1 MNLNVL
7 ILSAWFVSSAAVA
20 APKKIDPV
28 KSFANLDTASSYAVW
43 TGKKL
48 AGSHSGK
55 ILFKGGKFEFK
66 KNTLSGGEIVADLN
80 SITNEDVKDPTY
92 NQKLVGHLKGE
103 DFFDVAKHPEAKFKI
118 KSASELHNIVAGQP
132 NVEVKGSLSIRGVEK
147 PFSSLVMMNPVEGG
161 FEIKGKILIERTQ
174 FGLKYNSKKFFD
186 VKELGDKLIDDQFE
200 VDLNLVAKR

>member
-1 MNLNVL
+1 MKLKALV
-7 ILSAWFVSSAAVA
+7 LSAWLASSVAVA

-28 KSFANLDTASSYAVW
+28 KNFTNLDTAASFAVW

-48 AGSHSGK
+48 AGTHSGK

-66 KNTLSGGEIVADLN
+66 KNALSGGEVVADLN

-118 KSASELHNIVAGQP
+118 KSANELHNIVAGQP
-132 NVEVKGSLSIRGVEK
+132 NVEVNGTLSIRGVEK
-147 PFSSLVMMNPVEGG
+147 AFSTKVMMNPVEGG
-161 FEIKGKILIERTQ
+161 FEIKGKILIDRTQ

-200 VDLNLVAKR
+200 LDLNLVAKR

>member
-1 MNLNVL
+1 MKLKALV
-7 ILSAWFVSSAAVA
+7 LSAWLASSVAVA

-28 KSFANLDTASSYAVW
+28 KNFTNLDTAASFAVW

-48 AGSHSGK
+48 AGTHSGK

-66 KNTLSGGEIVADLN
+66 KNALSGGEVVADLN

-118 KSASELHNIVAGQP
+118 KSANELHNIVAGQP
-132 NVEVKGSLSIRGVEK
+132 NVEVRGTLSIRGVEK
-147 PFSSLVMMNPVEGG
+147 PFSTKVMMNPVEGG
-161 FEIKGKILIERTQ
+161 FEIKGKILIDRTQ